1 MRRSKMTKTM
11 YQKATGAEE
20 TCMVCPHR
28 ICPKRDSD
36 SYECPARVS
45 EKKLGQIIKSAL
57 EGLTSYQKDT
67 SDIIN
72 ILLEAELK

>member
-1 MRRSKMTKTM
+1 MTKTM

-45 EKKLGQIIKSAL
+45 EKNLGRVIKVALMQLKEQKQDISEKVMQILAGAEIK
-57 EGLTSYQKDT
+57 
-67 SDIIN
+67 
-72 ILLEAELK
+72 